1 MTVVEDTA
9 ALSLRWQRAAM
20 LGSLWAANEIV
31 LGSFLH
37 NLRLPFA
44 GTILAT
50 MAVVL
55 LVAGSRLWRDAG
67 ILWRAGIVCALMKS
81 ISPSAVIL
89 GPMVGIMLEA
99 FIVAGITG
107 MFRHTAAGGILGGM
121 LATVAPILQKIVA
134 LLLTY
139 GMDAARMFDSLF
151 TFLVDL
157 FGFAGTEPLHLL
169 IWFIALQA
177 LPGAA
182 AAIAGTTIAR
192 GVLSSGQEPITI
204 AATNGDVPDLL
215 HGSAQQSSIRLLV
228 LHIVAL
234 ITGLLFLP
242 MLPPLLAPAPAL
254 LYLFAVMY
262 RYAGLRPKFMTVRFW
277 LELAAIALLAGL
289 LLGVIA
295 PGEKSTWWSGLQS
308 GVAMTARAIVVIGAF
323 GAISIEL
330 RNPQIMAWFFR
341 RGLGTLSSAMRMAF
355 QALPSMVQGLS
366 REGIGLHHP
375 LRTSSRM
382 LAFILLRLE
391 EMNLPQ
397 DRAPVF
403 IVTGGQGTG
412 KTTMLAAVADML
424 RAGQVPLHGFL
435 SRVLM
440 VDGRRSGYD
449 IEFLDGTARMPLC
462 RTDGSIT
469 GEQVGPF
476 TFSKD
481 AVQAGI
487 MALKKDRHDGG
498 GVLFVDEIGPLEMR
512 GQGWDPGL
520 SGLARHGS
528 GAVVLVVRPELV
540 GPVQERYGF
549 GATQVWDA
557 EKMNESDRAGIVRAL
572 RSMLATPR
580 PEPGQ

>member
-1 MTVVEDTA
+1 MTAAEDTA
-9 ALSLRWQRAAM
+9 ALSLRWQRAAL

-50 MAVVL
+50 MAVAL

-99 FIVAGITG
+99 FIVAGVTAL
-107 MFRHTAAGGILGGM
+107 FRHTTPGGILGGM
-121 LATVAPILQKIVA
+121 LATVTPILQKIVA

-151 TFLVDL
+151 TYLVGV
-157 FGFAGTEPLHLL
+157 FGFAGADPLHMLV
-169 IWFIALQA
+169 WFIALQA

-182 AAIAGTTIAR
+182 AAIAGLSIAR
-192 GVLSSGQEPITI
+192 GVLTAGQEQVAI
-204 AATNGDVPDLL
+204 AASHGDVPDLL
-215 HGSAQQSSIRLLV
+215 HGSAQRFSITLLL
-228 LHIVAL
+228 LHIAVL
-234 ITGLLFLP
+234 IGGLLLLP
-242 MLPPLLAPAPAL
+242 MVPPLLAPVPAL
-254 LYLFAVMY
+254 LYLSAVVY
-262 RYAGLRPKFMTVRFW
+262 RYPGLRPKFRKIKFW

-295 PGEKSTWWSGLQS
+295 PGGKSTWWSGLQS
-308 GVAMTARAIVVIGAF
+308 GVAMTARAIVVIGVF

-330 RNPQIMAWFFR
+330 RSPVIMAWFFR
-341 RGLGTLSSAMRMAF
+341 RGLGTLSSAMRVAF

-366 REGIGLHHP
+366 REGTGLHHP

-382 LAFILLRLE
+382 LAFILRRLE
-391 EMNLPQ
+391 EMNTPQ
-397 DRAPVF
+397 NRAPVY
-403 IVTGGQGTG
+403 IITGGQGTG
-412 KTTMLAAVADML
+412 KTTLLAAIADAL
-424 RAGQVPLHGFL
+424 RAQQIPLRGFL
-435 SRVLM
+435 SHVLT
-440 VDGRRSGYD
+440 VNGRRAGYD
-449 IEFLDGTARMPLC
+449 IEFLPGPGRMPLC

-476 TFSKD
+476 TFSPS
-481 AVQAGI
+481 AFQAGI
-487 MALKKDRHDGG
+487 LALQTEPHRAGCIW
-498 GVLFVDEIGPLEMR
+498 FVDEVGPLEMR
-512 GQGWDPGL
+512 GQGWDTGL
-520 SGLARHGS
+520 SGLLRRGS
-528 GAVVLVVRPELV
+528 GAVILVVRPDLV

-549 GATQVWDA
+549 GATQVWNA
-557 EKMNESDRAGIVRAL
+557 EQMSEDDRVALLNAL
-572 RSMLATPR
+572 RTATASPR
-580 PEPGQ
+580 QEP